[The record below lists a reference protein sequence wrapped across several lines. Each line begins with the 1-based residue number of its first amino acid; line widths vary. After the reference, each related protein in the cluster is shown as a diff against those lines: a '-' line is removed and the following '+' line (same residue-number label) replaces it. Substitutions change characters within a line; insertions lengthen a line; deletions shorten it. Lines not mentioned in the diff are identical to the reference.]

1 VEQRTIR
8 PRIADV
14 AREAGVSKTAVSFAF
29 NSPDRLAPETA
40 TRIRDVAEQLGYT
53 PHPVARMLTQRR
65 TQTIGVLTPQALSV
79 IFSNPFFGVFSEG
92 VAGAAEESG
101 YGLYFISPL
110 RGSLAR
116 AMSRATVDGVV
127 AIGLSDD
134 HPEVEQIRRAGVPIV
149 LVDSTAL
156 PEHGSVEIDDVG
168 GARAAA
174 EHVAGLGH
182 RDVLVIG
189 VEPPVPS
196 LAMDPDGVTSRR
208 LRGYR
213 EGFAAVGLTIPDERV
228 VVGPASIEGGI
239 AALNRAW
246 EDGLRPTAVLAMS
259 DAMAIGA
266 MRALRDLRL
275 TIPGD
280 VSVVGFDDID
290 LAPHV
295 DPPLTTVHQPI
306 RRKGAE
312 AVRLLLTV
320 VQRRDQAIPE
330 HRRIETRLIVRESTG
345 PVPVPRRE
353 EVAGANH

>member
-1 VEQRTIR
+1 LEQRTIR

-29 NSPDRLAPETA
+29 NSPDRLAPDTA
-40 TRIRDVAEQLGYT
+40 ERIRVVAEQLGYT
-53 PHPVARMLTQRR
+53 PHPVARMLSQRA
-65 TQTIGVLTPQALSV
+65 TLTIGVLTPQALSV
-79 IFSNPFFGVFSEG
+79 IFSNPFFWAFSEG
-92 VAGAAEESG
+92 VAGAAEASG
-101 YGLYFISPL
+101 YALYFISPL
-110 RGSLAR
+110 HGSLAR

-156 PEHGSVEIDDVG
+156 PEHGSVEVDDTG

-174 EHVAGLGH
+174 EHVIGLGH
-182 RDVLVIG
+182 RQVLIIG
-189 VEPPVPS
+189 VEPPAPS
-196 LAMDPDGVTSRR
+196 DAMDPGGVTALR

-213 EGFAAVGLTIPDERV
+213 EAFASVGVDVPDERV
-228 VVGPASIEGGI
+228 VVGPASIEGGM
-239 AALNRAW
+239 AALNGAW
-246 EDGLRPTAVLAMS
+246 EDGIRPTAVLAMS

-266 MRALRDLRL
+266 MRALRDLRMSV
-275 TIPGD
+275 PDD

-290 LAPHV
+290 LAQHV

-306 RRKGAE
+306 RRKGEE

-320 VQRRDQAIPE
+320 VQRRDLAKPE
-330 HRRIETRLIVRESTG
+330 HSRLETRLIIRGSTG
-345 PVPVPRRE
+345 PVPRLRQE
-353 EVAGANH
+353 EVAGE